1 MCSQLSQVWPT
12 GSRFLEA
19 WIILNYEIVVLKLSS
34 AIMIFCYSCSMD
46 QLWRGTQGFKKQK
59 AFKIVMAAVV
69 VFFLCWTLY
78 NITLWK
84 HVILTQATKLVRS
97 QYLILY
103 AFVGVEF
110 RYRRLSIPRS
120 LCSGQ
125 SAKTSNPPWYQ
136 TNLIKPT
143 KRTRMDT
150 KPKTSAHSVYVCIF
164 FVLDNLKEEVA
175 TLLFSVCYTAFISSV
190 T

>member
-19 WIILNYEIVVLKLSS
+19 WITLIYEIVVLMLSS

-46 QLWRGTQGFKKQK
+46 QLWRGAQGFKKQK
-59 AFKIVMAAVV
+59 AFKIIMAAIA

-78 NITLWK
+78 NITRWK
-84 HVILTQATKLVRS
+84 HFILTQATKLVQS
-97 QYLILY
+97 QHLILY

-110 RYRRLSIPRS
+110 RYRLLSIPRS

-125 SAKTSNPPWYQ
+125 SDPPSPSLISNKSYQVYKTDMNGHEAKNISTS
-136 TNLIKPT
+136 I
-143 KRTRMDT
+143 
-150 KPKTSAHSVYVCIF
+150 VCLYIF
-164 FVLDNLKEEVA
+164 CV
-175 TLLFSVCYTAFISSV
+175 I
-190 T
+190 

>member
-19 WIILNYEIVVLKLSS
+19 WITLIYEIVVLMLSS

-46 QLWRGTQGFKKQK
+46 QLWRGAQGFKKQK
-59 AFKIVMAAVV
+59 AFKIIMAAIA

-78 NITLWK
+78 NITRWK
-84 HVILTQATKLVRS
+84 HFILTQATKLVQS
-97 QYLILY
+97 QHLILY

-110 RYRRLSIPRS
+110 RYRLLSIPRS

-125 SAKTSNPPWYQ
+125 SDPPSPSLMSNKSYQVYKTDMNGH
-136 TNLIKPT
+136 IHC
-143 KRTRMDT
+143 MF
-150 KPKTSAHSVYVCIF
+150 VYFLCYITWKKKWLLCFLYV
-164 FVLDNLKEEVA
+164 
-175 TLLFSVCYTAFISSV
+175 TLHLLAV
-190 T
+190 